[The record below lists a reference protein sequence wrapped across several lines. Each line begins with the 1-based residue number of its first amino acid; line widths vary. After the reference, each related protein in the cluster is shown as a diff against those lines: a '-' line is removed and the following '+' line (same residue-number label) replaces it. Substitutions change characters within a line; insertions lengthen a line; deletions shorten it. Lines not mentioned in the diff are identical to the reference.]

1 MCSQAESATQVE
13 NRDEMGWTIVEAG
26 IVFFFLLYSSLKCIF
41 CFPICMNIV
50 LKIEVGL
57 LS

>member
-26 IVFFFLLYSSLKCIF
+26 IVFFFLLYTRAYHKKCRLCNKRSCAVF
-41 CFPICMNIV
+41 V
-50 LKIEVGL
+50 
-57 LS
+57 S